1 MQAELKAEIQRLVQF
16 IGFANLFSP
25 LKLGMVKL
33 CKCCDL
39 DRNREEYKLGHEVCV
54 VVLLRRMLAERYIL
68 FFAISF
74 RVVRSLNV
82 QALPSPS
89 RSFYPVLKRD
99 RIAKEPFI
107 SGAKMT
113 TVLSAVKIN

>member
-1 MQAELKAEIQRLVQF
+1 
-16 IGFANLFSP
+16 
-25 LKLGMVKL
+25 
-33 CKCCDL
+33 
-39 DRNREEYKLGHEVCV
+39 
-54 VVLLRRMLAERYIL
+54 MLAERYIL
-68 FFAISF
+68 FAAISF

-82 QALPSPS
+82 QALPFPS

-113 TVLSAVKIN
+113 TVLSAVKINQPICSHLCLNTELVHLRKNVGFVFIFRKLF